1 MTSESNVQKTTW
13 MQLAGTSTLFRL
25 NTGKGWISGLGPKGV
40 HRLKN
45 GSMEIQVPR
54 PIALGFGL
62 ISGAPVVGAGDLVGW
77 TTVTVTPE
85 MVGTRVAVFTSVEIK
100 ATKGGR
106 ITPEQI
112 NWRDQIID
120 AGGIAIIANSPADAV
135 LSVANWHN
143 KLC

>member
-1 MTSESNVQKTTW
+1 MTSESNVQKLTW
-13 MQLAGTSTLFRL
+13 MQLANTSTLFRL
-25 NTGKGWISGLGPKGV
+25 NTGKGWISGMGPKGV

-45 GSMEIQVPR
+45 GSLEVQAPR

-106 ITPEQI
+106 ISPEQI
-112 NWRDQIID
+112 NWRDKVVE
-120 AGGIAIIANSPADAV
+120 AGGIATIANSPAEAV